1 MGMKGIDMVW
11 YIFFRHS
18 GESAVTAIKKLN
30 ATFASNDN
38 VPYSAMK
45 IAA

>member
-1 MGMKGIDMVW
+1 VSVSLLGVNGIDRCNKDK
-11 YIFFRHS
+11 I
-18 GESAVTAIKKLN
+18 ETEAKKLN
-30 ATFASNDN
+30 ARTASNDN